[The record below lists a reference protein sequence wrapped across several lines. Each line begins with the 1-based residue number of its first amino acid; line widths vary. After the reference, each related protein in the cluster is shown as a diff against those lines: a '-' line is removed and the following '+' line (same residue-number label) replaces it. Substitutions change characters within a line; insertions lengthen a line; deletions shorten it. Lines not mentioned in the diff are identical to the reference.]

1 MPNTYIKIASS
12 TVGSGGAA
20 NIDFTS
26 IPATYTDLLLLISVR
41 GTTASVSLSLQ
52 MTINGGGVTYTDRF
66 LYGTGSA
73 AASSGNGGTTGY
85 LEEIPGASAT
95 ASTFCNTSVYIP
107 NYTSAYNKSMST
119 EATQENNTTA
129 ANMGLMGAYW
139 TTASVISQITL
150 RPVSGNFAEF
160 SSATLYGINKS

>member
-1 MPNTYIKIASS
+1 MPNTYTKIASA

-26 IPATYTDLLLLISVR
+26 IPATYTDLSLLISVR
-41 GTTASVSLSLQ
+41 GTTAAASLSMQ
-52 MTINGGGVTYTDRF
+52 MTINGGGITYADKF

-95 ASTFCNTSVYIP
+95 ASTFCNTSVYLP
-107 NYTSAYNKSMST
+107 NYTSANNKSMST
-119 EATQENNTTA
+119 DATQENNTTA
-129 ANMGLMGAYW
+129 ANVGLMAALW
-139 TTASVISQITL
+139 TTTSAISRITL
-150 RPVSGNFAEF
+150 NPVSGNFAEF

>member
-95 ASTFCNTSVYIP
+95 ASTFCNTSVYITRVCP
-107 NYTSAYNKSMST
+107 QRLRKKTIL
-119 EATQENNTTA
+119 QQQIW
-129 ANMGLMGAYW
+129 GLWGL
-139 TTASVISQITL
+139 IGQRHL
-150 RPVSGNFAEF
+150 
-160 SSATLYGINKS
+160 